1 MKYSKIVVSAF
12 GGPEVLKVVEDE
24 LRQPEPREVLVRV
37 QAAGVARSDCN
48 RRSSDWFGH
57 DLPFSLGFDFAG
69 KVEAVG
75 DGVTAFEV
83 GQKVAGLNENLNSY
97 AEYVYVSPEWM
108 VPISENVDPAQAA
121 CLGLNYLV
129 ALQCLYR
136 LAKVHAGG
144 RILILG
150 ASGGVGT
157 ALIELGKLLGLE
169 VYGTAASAKT
179 DTLRKFGAVPIDY
192 QMDNLEQVSKD
203 VEFDAIFDG
212 VFDKYFESAYSR
224 LRANGKYVIFGFAVQ
239 PQEYDRL
246 FEKIE
251 TWSTGNSSDN
261 RELIHYNTLLE
272 PYVEELSPLANYLAS
287 GKISPLV
294 YERIP
299 LHEAPRAHR
308 LLESGIVTGKVVLT
322 CN

>member
-1 MKYSKIVVSAF
+1 MKYSKVVVSAF
-12 GGPEVLKVVEDE
+12 GEPDVLKVVEDE
-24 LRQPEPREVLVRV
+24 LRQPEPGKVLVRV
-37 QAAGVARSDCN
+37 DAAGVARSDSN
-48 RRSSDWFGH
+48 RRRSDWFGH
-57 DLPFSLGFDFAG
+57 DLPFPLGFDFAG

-83 GQKVAGLNENLNSY
+83 GQKVAGINENLNSY

-108 VPISENVDPAQAA
+108 VHISENVDPAQAA

-136 LAKVHAGG
+136 LAMVRKGE
-144 RILILG
+144 RILVLG

-169 VYGTAASAKT
+169 VYGTAASAKI
-179 DTLRKFGAVPIDY
+179 DALRKLGAVPIDY
-192 QMDNLEQVSKD
+192 QKDNLEQVIKD

-212 VFDKYFESAYSR
+212 VFDRYFELAYSR

-246 FEKIE
+246 FEKIDK
-251 TWSTGNSSDN
+251 WSTHNGSDN

-287 GKISPLV
+287 EEISPLV
-294 YERIP
+294 YERVP
-299 LHEAPRAHR
+299 LREAPRAHK
-308 LLESGIVTGKVVLT
+308 LLESGVVTGKVVLT